1 MWHSRVF
8 LSALCVAP
16 HNAEELDVVV
26 EETAKTDT
34 NMPIFKV
41 RVVNKGY
48 AGQEMWIAATVL
60 KRSAHLID
68 YSK

>member
-1 MWHSRVF
+1 
-8 LSALCVAP
+8 
-16 HNAEELDVVV
+16 V